1 MSKLLR
7 KLLPPAMLGL
17 IAGMDGLSTS
27 FAFAALIFSGPVAGG
42 FGMGL
47 NVLLV
52 SCSLLAAYCAWRS
65 DYPGTVAQVQETSV
79 AILAMASATAVASMP
94 AADLQQKI
102 ATVFVIFAVSSLGA
116 GVLFYLCGRFRFGD
130 LVRFLPFSVVAGFL
144 AGSGW
149 LLINGAL
156 QIIFGER
163 SPMAAV
169 GSLSDPAMMGIL
181 VPSLVLAVA
190 LTCGLRFSKSPFV
203 VPATLLLS
211 IVLFYLG
218 LRVAG
223 ISTETARASHWLPQI
238 VAVEGGSFLPSP
250 AQLAF
255 GTDWH
260 AVLGVV
266 PTLIAVPFISIAG
279 LLLNISGLEIAVGRD
294 IDANAELR
302 VAGQANILVSL
313 ACGTSGFTGL
323 GMTLPGR
330 KLGVKGRS
338 AGWVS
343 AALTALA
350 LPFSA
355 QLAEEIPL
363 FIAVGLMMMLGV
375 ELLYDWAI
383 LTRKTLPILE
393 WAVVVAILVSM
404 MLFGFMTGMA
414 LGLLFSLV
422 TFVYN
427 YARLPVVRL
436 AASGRDRRSSIDRSP
451 TANRALHENGDLVHI
466 VELQGYLFFGT
477 AEQVIAAIKHRFA
490 CGPAPRILVLDF
502 SKVSGMDFAAISAFS
517 KIFNMSIA
525 SAVDVVLSP
534 ASTHTHRVL
543 ARHRQSVA
551 DGVDVISIA
560 DDLDHALETAER
572 RLLEEYD
579 AAEER
584 GDIIFQ
590 LARVLGPHP
599 RLPHLVAAMDRMEL
613 ARGETLI
620 KAGDHASDIFVLAS
634 GRVDVSV
641 TLRSGRR
648 LRLRSMAAG
657 AVLGEVAFYLDG
669 QRTADV
675 VIEEDAELYRLTATK
690 LQSLETDDP
699 ELAILAHRL
708 FAKTLAGRLSL
719 ANRLI
724 ALTNA

>member
-1 MSKLLR
+1 
-7 KLLPPAMLGL
+7 MLGL
-17 IAGMDGLSTS
+17 IAGLDGLGTS

-47 NVLLV
+47 NVFLL

-65 DYPGTVAQVQETSV
+65 DYPATVAQVQETSI
-79 AILAMASATAVASMP
+79 AILATASATAVASMP
-94 AADLQQKI
+94 SADPQQKI
-102 ATVFVIFAVSSLGA
+102 ATVFMILAVSSVGS

-149 LLINGAL
+149 LLIDGAL
-156 QIIFGER
+156 QMIFGER
-163 SPMAAV
+163 SAIAAV
-169 GSLSDPAMMGIL
+169 ESVSDPAVMGIL

-190 LTCGLRFSKSPFV
+190 LTCCLRFSTSPFA
-203 VPATLLLS
+203 VPATMLLS

-218 LRVAG
+218 LRIAG
-223 ISTETARASHWLPQI
+223 ISTETARAWHWLPHLAA
-238 VAVEGGSFLPSP
+238 VASGNSLPSP
-250 AQLAF
+250 AQIVF
-255 GTDWH
+255 GSDWH
-260 AVLGVV
+260 AVLGVL

-279 LLLNISGLEIAVGRD
+279 LLLNISGLEVAAGRD
-294 IDANAELR
+294 IDANTELR
-302 VAGQANILVSL
+302 VAGQANILVGV
-313 ACGTSGFTGL
+313 AGGASGFTGL
-323 GMTLPGR
+323 GMTLLAK

-338 AGWVS
+338 AGWVT
-343 AALTALA
+343 AAFIAVA
-350 LPFSA
+350 VPFSA
-355 QLAEEIPL
+355 ELAQDIPL
-363 FIAVGLMMMLGV
+363 FVAVGLMMMLGV

-383 LTRKTLPILE
+383 LSRKTLPRLE

-404 MLFGFMTGMA
+404 MLFDFMTGMA
-414 LGLLFSLV
+414 LGLLFSVV

-451 TANRALHENGDLVHI
+451 TATHALHEQGDLIHI

-477 AEQVIAAIKHRFA
+477 VEQVIKAIQHRFT

-525 SAVDVVLSP
+525 SAADVVLSP
-534 ASTHTHRVL
+534 ASTDAHRVL
-543 ARHRQSVA
+543 ARYRQTVT
-551 DGVDVISIA
+551 DGAGVVSIA
-560 DDLDHALETAER
+560 DDLDHALETAES
-572 RLLEEYD
+572 RLLAEYD

-584 GDIIFQ
+584 ADIVFQ
-590 LARVLGPHP
+590 LARVLGSHP
-599 RLPHLVAAMDRMEL
+599 RLPHLVTAMDRLEM

-620 KAGDHASDIFVLAS
+620 HAGDHASDIFVLAS

-648 LRLRSMAAG
+648 LRLRSMTAG
-657 AVLGEVAFYLDG
+657 AVLGEVAFYLG
-669 QRTADV
+669 GERTADV
-675 VIEEDAELYRLTATK
+675 VIEQDAELYRLTGSK
-690 LQSLETDDP
+690 LQSLEVDDP

-708 FAKTLAGRLSL
+708 FATTLAGRLGL

-724 ALTNA
+724 ELTNA